1 MSDYDNTN
9 RGAAFK
15 PFDDQKFILQG
26 KLDIDGKEYP
36 IVVMQMT
43 SKNGNKRLE
52 VYQKMGAI
60 FEEKDKTK
68 ENMPDYSGPLDMI
81 DGNLQMAGWK
91 GQSEKGHYLSLKVS
105 ERLAKKEEGVST
117 SASDTPVGTD
127 SLDDEVPF

>member
-1 MSDYDNTN
+1 MTDYDNTN

-60 FEEKDKTK
+60 FEEKEKSS
-68 ENMPDYSGPLDMI
+68 ENAPDYSGPLDMI
-81 DGNLQMAGWK
+81 SGNLQMAGWK